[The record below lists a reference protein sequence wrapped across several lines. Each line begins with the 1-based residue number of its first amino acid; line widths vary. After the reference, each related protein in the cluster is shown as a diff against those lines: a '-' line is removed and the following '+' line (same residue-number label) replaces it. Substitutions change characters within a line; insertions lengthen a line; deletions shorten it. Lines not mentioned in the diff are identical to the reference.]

1 MDFQQV
7 ENEPVASMG
16 PRHFSRG
23 IYHQLLHGTSKPTLQ
38 WGRGISAAELCSST
52 YGCWLPEKLQWG
64 RGISAAELRGP
75 SLRCWP
81 SCRFNGAAAFQPRN
95 LRECWEGQSWQPSF
109 NGAAAFQPRNF
120 GRQAWVRRLPNASMG
135 PRHFSRGIVCVHPIS
150 VRWVL
155 KLQWGRGISAA
166 EFSPLAAG
174 KRCLS
179 CFNGAA
185 AFQPRN
191 CSASGSGLRE
201 DRKASMGPRHFSR
214 GITPSPSSNQMD
226 PASFNG
232 AAAFQPRNFEH
243 R

>member
-1 MDFQQV
+1 MGPRHFSRGITRAV
-7 ENEPVASMG
+7 TIPTAETPASMG

-23 IYHQLLHGTSKPTLQ
+23 ICHRYSPSRQDRWLQ
-38 WGRGISAAELCSST
+38 WGRGISAAEL
-52 YGCWLPEKLQWG
+52 YVQVDPADLP
-64 RGISAAELRGP
+64 
-75 SLRCWP
+75 
-81 SCRFNGAAAFQPRN
+81 
-95 LRECWEGQSWQPSF
+95 
-109 NGAAAFQPRNF
+109 
-120 GRQAWVRRLPNASMG
+120 QAASMG